1 MLEPK
6 FHSRF
11 TKLFLR
17 IVLLFGIFQLLQTI
31 SEASFIQRFSG
42 FSLIRFDSEDSRWRR
57 FESDVNLP
65 ARAWIRTSKE
75 FSGRLII
82 NGGAPIPLDPAS
94 DYVVD
99 EKGLKVERKGIWY
112 VLETTPQVTASPVTI
127 SGQAPWWTL
136 NPYVEAKISRENEF
150 RGKIIRN
157 SFALKPGDRI
167 VLPLETGA
175 YLSLEDGSE
184 IRIQKGSILRITQE
198 RIDLLKGSLFC
209 SIPSEKSRLE
219 IVTAQVRVSVRGS
232 VFEASYDRDSEVRV
246 FDGVLKIASIGET
259 RGSRFLQRG
268 QGALVRE
275 GIGHLELGDI
285 NVDEIPRYGLLP
297 PPGSENESDGFQQV
311 QESRSQRIQRLVE
324 NARSKGFEDLA
335 PAPGASVRQLPRGS
349 LSGDLAR
356 TPDSGDDASF
366 TTLTGQQGSSGMQ
379 KEFESWHDSARDD
392 GTSNP
397 QRIQT
402 DSGYEYQRNKQEKDW
417 REERAVGVRADVRR
431 EAFEKGQIFRSNQEE
446 GSFLRQ
452 RELGLLKSFV
462 SRQQL
467 ELERVKRDI
476 SRNTRERDRG
486 SQRIELLEN
495 KLKQDPN
502 DNRIRD
508 ELDALREQKQELDR
522 EAQFLKGRSDGLAL
536 SIQQSL
542 DKIRSLTDANARGS
556 VIDQNFHKKS
566 RELLR
571 P

>member
-1 MLEPK
+1 MLELK
-6 FHSRF
+6 YLSSYSQILLRGMGILA
-11 TKLFLR
+11 TFL
-17 IVLLFGIFQLLQTI
+17 LLQSI
-31 SEASFIQRFSG
+31 SQAALLQRFSG
-42 FSLIRFDSEDSRWRR
+42 FSLVRFDGVDSNWQRL
-57 FESDVNLP
+57 EMDVDLP
-65 ARAWIRTSKE
+65 RRAWIRTSKE
-75 FSGRLII
+75 FSGRLLIK
-82 NGGAPIPLDPAS
+82 GMAPLPLDPAS
-94 DYVVD
+94 DYVLD
-99 EKGLKVERKGIWY
+99 ENGLKVERKGIWY
-112 VLETTPQVTASPVTI
+112 VLTTPQATASPIKI
-127 SGQAPWWTL
+127 SGEAAWWTL

-150 RGKIIRN
+150 RGKIIRE

-167 VLPLETGA
+167 VLPLETGG
-175 YLSLEDGSE
+175 YLSSRDGAE
-184 IRIQKGSILRITQE
+184 IRAEKGSIFRITQE

-285 NVDEIPRYGLLP
+285 DVDEIPRYGLLP
-297 PPGSENESDGFQQV
+297 PPGTADESDGLQKV

-335 PAPGASVRQLPRGS
+335 PAPYANVRQLPRGS

-356 TPDSGDDASF
+356 TPEAGEDTNFG
-366 TTLTGQQGSSGMQ
+366 TLTGEKVNLGMR
-379 KEFESWHDSARDD
+379 KEFESWQDAARSDKKLNKD
-392 GTSNP
+392 
-397 QRIQT
+397 RIQT
-402 DSGYEYQRNKQEKDW
+402 EARQEYRRNQEEREW
-417 REERAVGVRADVRR
+417 REERAVRVRADVRR
-431 EAFEKGQIFRSNQEE
+431 EAFEKGQIFRANQEDRN
-446 GSFLRQ
+446 FLRQ
-452 RELGLLKSFV
+452 RELGLLKSFA

-486 SQRIELLEN
+486 SQRIGFLES
-495 KLKQDPN
+495 KLQQDP
-502 DNRIRD
+502 DDSRSRD

-556 VIDQNFHKKS
+556 VIDQDFHKQS
-566 RELLR
+566 RELLK